1 MEMMQ
6 IKIGIDWNIETFNIQ
21 SASDVSSEILHVA
34 LEAQPSQPLLPFC
47 PGFTDLAE
55 EAQGTFIVQFL
66 EKYR

>member
-21 SASDVSSEILHVA
+21 SASDVSSEILHS
-34 LEAQPSQPLLPFC
+34 SQPLLPFC